1 MAVAA
6 GKEVPSQWSFKVSY
20 SFVEL
25 PPEKEAAF
33 GAAMDYFAKVMFIS
47 PPPMPA
53 ASPPNNEGQ
62 ERYLEEDG
70 MECSEVLVD
79 GTRVTAMDGQE

>member
-20 SFVEL
+20 SFVEV
-25 PPEKEAAF
+25 PPEREAAF
-33 GAAMDYFAKVMFIS
+33 WAAMDYFARVMFT
-47 PPPMPA
+47 PLTLPA

-62 ERYLEEDG
+62 ERDLGEKDG
-70 MECSEVLVD
+70 ECSEVLVD
-79 GTRVTAMDGQE
+79 GTRVTAVDGQE